1 MERIKI
7 WVEQDVAQQRFN
19 ICKEC
24 DQLMT
29 PGHICRQCLCAMKI
43 KVKMARS
50 SCPLEKWGPEGL
62 DTNNNQPS

>member
-7 WVEQDVAQQRFN
+7 WVDREVAQQRFD

-29 PGHICRQCLCAMKI
+29 PGYVCRQCLCVMKI
-43 KVKMARS
+43 KVKMVNS
-50 SCPLEKWGPEGL
+50 SCPLEKWGP
-62 DTNNNQPS
+62 DNTADNQPS